1 MDPTAAGN
9 RAVALLS
16 QYLNSRFAGAQPA
29 PALDSLYQ
37 LVAARLGASQ
47 SGQQALQAFSA
58 AHHDPGVQARFAAAI
73 TQEASLDWNFL
84 SALTQATGDQPATH
98 TMTAPAAPAPAPG
111 YPAPAAWPA
120 GPAYPGTGTGMGA
133 GAAPRSKLTPGWIA
147 AIVAG
152 AAVVLIAIVSI
163 VVVIAT
169 SGGAYDEIAGTWV
182 PEPGSESESS
192 GVLRITEDGE
202 WTLEVVSLGGTITCA
217 GEVEGNQPPT
227 YTLRAEQGVCTTVTA
242 RLEGDDVLVLSF
254 PETPGD
260 EERLIRG

>member
-1 MDPTAAGN
+1 MDPTAASS
-9 RAVALLS
+9 RTVSLLS

-73 TQEASLDWNFL
+73 AQEASLDWNFL
-84 SALTQATGDQPATH
+84 SALTQATGDQPATR
-98 TMTAPAAPAPAPG
+98 TMTAPAAAG

-120 GPAYPGTGTGMGA
+120 GPAYPGTGTAA

-147 AIVAG
+147 AIIGG

-163 VVVIAT
+163 VVVIAS

-182 PEPGSESESS
+182 PEPGSEAESS

-227 YTLRAEQGVCTTVTA
+227 YTLRAEQGVCTTVNA